1 MKSPKFRHVVA
12 GDALVVR
19 FRYHKDQP
27 DLEVKVL
34 EVAPRIKN
42 QAKRRQLLGKWDG
55 YIIVAN
61 DIAGIDDCMLYIWS
75 KEPDYTV
82 YEHTYSSVRER
93 NEALRAYIIMIDA
106 LNRLSPGS
114 SLPEWLGG
122 SDMPVLPELCKQKP
136 IMKGDV
142 PVRLFNGMVSV
153 QKNDLTNPLGGEL
166 ILVAPGFG
174 KDAFKVAKSSD
185 GKALNVV
192 ISANKENDKV
202 EAHEK
207 LDLADLPV
215 ESIEAKAKDGIFEIS
230 VTYNLGDQI
239 EVQ

>member
-1 MKSPKFRHVVA
+1 MSKPKFRHVVA

-42 QAKRRQLLGKWDG
+42 QAERGQLLGEWNG
-55 YIIVAN
+55 YRIVAT
-61 DIAGIDDCMLYIWS
+61 DTAGIDDCMLYIWS
-75 KEPDYTV
+75 KKPDYTE
-82 YEHTYSSVRER
+82 YEHTYSSVEER
-93 NEALRAYIIMIDA
+93 NEALRAYIVMIDA
-106 LNRLSPGS
+106 LNYLSPGS

-122 SDMPVLPELCKQKP
+122 SDMSALSELCKQKP
-136 IMKGDV
+136 IMKGEV
-142 PVRLFNGMVSV
+142 PMCLFRGLVSV

-166 ILVAPGFG
+166 VLVAPGFG

-185 GKALNVV
+185 GKALNIVV
-192 ISANKENDKV
+192 SKNEGDDKV

-207 LDLADLPV
+207 LALADLPV
-215 ESIEAKAKDGIFEIS
+215 DAITASAKDGIFKIL

>member
-1 MKSPKFRHVVA
+1 MSNPKFRHVVA
-12 GDALVVR
+12 GDALVIR

-42 QAKRRQLLGKWDG
+42 QAKRRQLLGKWNG
-55 YIIVAN
+55 YRIVAT
-61 DIAGIDDCMLYIWS
+61 DTAGIDDCTLFIWS
-75 KEPDYTV
+75 KEPDYTA
-82 YEHTYSSVRER
+82 YEHTYSSVEER

-122 SDMPVLPELCKQKP
+122 SDMPVLPEPCKQKP
-136 IMKGDV
+136 IMKGEESMY
-142 PVRLFNGMVSV
+142 LFGGLVSV

-166 ILVAPGFG
+166 VLVAPGFD
-174 KDAFKVAKSSD
+174 KSAFKVAKSSD
-185 GKALNVV
+185 GKALNIVV
-192 ISANKENDKV
+192 SKGNGDDKV

-207 LDLADLPV
+207 LALADLPV
-215 ESIEAKAKDGIFEIS
+215 DAITASAKDGIFKIS
-230 VTYNLGDQI
+230 VTYNLGEQI